1 MTKIYLIMKN
11 LFLSFAFAL
20 TTLGLFAQS
29 NQNTISVGGVHK
41 YSIAPEYKANMVISM
56 SNVYYDAET
65 MTYSTI
71 KSGYLDKLAK
81 VGISSDRLTENELQY
96 LLTGYDKEGTV
107 FTFVTTSLEEM
118 NKFLKVKSVGVTKSD
133 TNLVVEMTDEQMANY
148 AQKAYE
154 NAKKKADALA
164 KKIGRTIGKAT
175 SISDSN
181 SNKIYDSMYYGY
193 GNSFDSKEYHI
204 SVSFELL

>member
-1 MTKIYLIMKN
+1 MKN

-20 TTLGLFAQS
+20 TSMGLFAQDH
-29 NQNTISVGGVHK
+29 QNTITVGGVHK
-41 YSIAPEYKANMVISM
+41 YSISPEFKANMVISM

-65 MTYSTI
+65 MTFSTI

-81 VGISSDRLTENELQY
+81 VGISSDRLTENEMQY

-107 FTFVTTSLEEM
+107 LTFVTKSLDEM
-118 NKFLKVKSVGVTKSD
+118 NKFLKVKSTGVTKSD
-133 TNLVVEMTDEQMANY
+133 TNLIVEMTDAQMADY

-154 NAKKKADALA
+154 NAKNKAEALA

-181 SNKIYDSMYYGY
+181 SNKIYDSMFYGY
-193 GNSFDSKEYHI
+193 GNSFESKDYHI

>member
-1 MTKIYLIMKN
+1 MKN

-20 TTLGLFAQS
+20 TTMGLIAQN
-29 NQNTISVGGVHK
+29 NQNTISVSGVYK
-41 YSIAPEYKANMVISM
+41 YSITPEYKANMVISM

-65 MTYSTI
+65 MNYSSI

-81 VGISSDRLTENELQY
+81 VGISSDRIKENELQY

-107 FTFVTTSLEEM
+107 LVFTTKSLEEM
-118 NKFLKVKSVGVTKSD
+118 GKFLKVKSVGVTKSD
-133 TNLVVEMTDEQMANY
+133 TNLTVEMTDEQMAEY
-148 AQKAYE
+148 AKMAFE
-154 NAKKKADALA
+154 NAKKKAEVLA
-164 KKIGRTIGKAT
+164 KKIGRSLGRAV
-175 SISDSN
+175 SVSDTN

-193 GNSFDSKEYHI
+193 GSNSFDSKEYHI

>member
-1 MTKIYLIMKN
+1 MKN
-11 LFLSFAFAL
+11 LFLSLAL
-20 TTLGLFAQS
+20 VLTSMGIFAQ
-29 NQNTISVGGVHK
+29 NDQNTISVNGVHK
-41 YSIAPEYKANMVISM
+41 YNVSPEYKANMIISM

-65 MTYSTI
+65 MTFSSI

-96 LLTGYDKEGTV
+96 LLSGYDKEGTV
-107 FTFVTTSLEEM
+107 LTFVTKSLDEM

-133 TNLVVEMTDEQMANY
+133 TNLVVEMADAQMAEY
-148 AQKAYE
+148 AKMAYE
-154 NAKKKADALA
+154 NAKQKAEALA